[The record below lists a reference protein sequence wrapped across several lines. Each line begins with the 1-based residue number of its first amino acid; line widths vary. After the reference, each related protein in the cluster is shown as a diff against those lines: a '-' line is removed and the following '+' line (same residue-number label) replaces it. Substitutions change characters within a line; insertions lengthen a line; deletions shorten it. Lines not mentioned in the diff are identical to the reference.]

1 MKKLFLLIFIF
12 SIFLVSCKKEENNQ
26 VLNGEFSFEQKDNK
40 TLVLCDNK
48 LANGI
53 IQGSEDIL
61 ELDYE
66 MFFKKGLPTGK
77 ILFYDDNK
85 LLVETALNFN
95 YSTQKATGEIKI
107 FDTNSEDKKVVNI
120 IYKNIDST
128 VDKFLDLATMK
139 PSLNWYVD
147 NPLNIFSAVEVFKM
161 GKKIAAVS
169 EGKYL
174 FFDDE
179 GNAFDV
185 GINANDEDFNI
196 YDYLEENFDEIDY
209 VDIDTTQ
216 QNAFDI
222 FFEPTEVSVKKLQKD
237 ELYVSGDFIYLDKA
251 NNKVTV
257 KYKNGLPSGKF
268 LIEASDFN
276 FKADGIYDINADMW
290 YGNIYITKGSTY
302 LALKN
307 VLIKG
312 ENLFNANNEII
323 YDWFTIDDSQNFLN
337 VANLYRFLSADI
349 YLNNNNIGVVTEGQ
363 YFEK

>member
-1 MKKLFLLIFIF
+1 
-12 SIFLVSCKKEENNQ
+12 
-26 VLNGEFSFEQKDNK
+26 
-40 TLVLCDNK
+40 
-48 LANGI
+48 
-53 IQGSEDIL
+53 
-61 ELDYE
+61 
-66 MFFKKGLPTGK
+66 
-77 ILFYDDNK
+77 
-85 LLVETALNFN
+85 
-95 YSTQKATGEIKI
+95 
-107 FDTNSEDKKVVNI
+107 
-120 IYKNIDST
+120 
-128 VDKFLDLATMK
+128 MK